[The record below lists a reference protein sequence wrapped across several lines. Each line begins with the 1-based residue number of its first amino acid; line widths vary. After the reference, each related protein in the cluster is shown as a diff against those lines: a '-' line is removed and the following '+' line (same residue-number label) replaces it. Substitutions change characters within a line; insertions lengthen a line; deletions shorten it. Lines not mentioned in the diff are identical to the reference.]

1 MNGGVFLY
9 RQFISVWILF
19 FFCPTSIMAGSYEP
33 DSRAVNAIVTA
44 AHHWEHLGSK
54 IPDISVSDQHGRV
67 HRFYT
72 DLVKNKTVAIN
83 FVYTAC
89 TSVCPVLTEIFRSTR
104 EMLDARGGGETQL
117 ISISVDPS
125 NDTLPKLREFALRY
139 HAGDDWFFIT
149 ADKAEIDMLLKSLG
163 AFSSKRDDHSTMVLI
178 GNDADDRWV
187 RSYGMIPAVTLVQM
201 LDEVRIHRQAV
212 QNSK

>member
-1 MNGGVFLY
+1 MMNGGVFFC
-9 RQFISVWILF
+9 RQFIRVWIWF
-19 FFCPTSIMAGSYEP
+19 FICSASVVAGSYEP
-33 DSRAVNAIVTA
+33 DSRTVNVGDA
-44 AHHWEHLGSK
+44 AAQHWERLGSK
-54 IPDISVSDQHGRV
+54 IPDISVSDQHGHV

-83 FVYTAC
+83 FVYASC

-104 EMLDARGGGETQL
+104 EILDARGGGETQL

-125 NDTLPKLREFALRY
+125 NDTLPRLREFALRY
-139 HAGDDWFFIT
+139 HAGADWFFIT

-178 GNDADDRWV
+178 GNDANDRWV
-187 RSYGMIPAVTLVQM
+187 RSYGMTPVATLVQM
-201 LDEVRIHRQAV
+201 LDEVRIHR
-212 QNSK
+212 

>member
-1 MNGGVFLY
+1 MMNGGVFFC
-9 RQFISVWILF
+9 RQFIRVWIWF
-19 FFCPTSIMAGSYEP
+19 FICSASVVAGSYEP
-33 DSRAVNAIVTA
+33 DSRAVNAGDA
-44 AHHWEHLGSK
+44 AAQHWERLGGK
-54 IPDISVSDQHGRV
+54 IPDISVSDQYGRV

-83 FVYTAC
+83 FVYASC

-104 EMLDARGGGETQL
+104 EILDARGGGETQL

-125 NDTLPKLREFALRY
+125 NDTLPRLREFALRY
-139 HAGDDWFFIT
+139 HAGADWFFIT

-178 GNDADDRWV
+178 GNDANDRWV
-187 RSYGMIPAVTLVQM
+187 RSYGMTPVATLVQM
-201 LDEVRIHRQAV
+201 LDEVRIHR
-212 QNSK
+212 